1 MMGFSVDVLRKENRE
16 YLIVVL
22 KNENALQEID
32 AQTDLYSQVKF
43 EEHIKDYLAT
53 RRKVAVL
60 EIEFDHMNDMNILYG
75 TNYSEQMQ
83 REIGLRF
90 IYMMDADT
98 AVYRMN
104 SSNFAFILRD
114 ADREEAEAYM
124 EKIKDTL
131 KENAYIDGHFFEFKI
146 YASGLIFR

>member
-1 MMGFSVDVLRKENRE
+1 MGFSVDVLRKENRE

-60 EIEFDHMNDMNILYG
+60 EIEFDHMNDMK
-75 TNYSEQMQ
+75 
-83 REIGLRF
+83 R
-90 IYMMDADT
+90 
-98 AVYRMN
+98 
-104 SSNFAFILRD
+104 
-114 ADREEAEAYM
+114 
-124 EKIKDTL
+124 
-131 KENAYIDGHFFEFKI
+131 
-146 YASGLIFR
+146 